1 MKKSGSLL
9 CHRAGGTKP
18 DPRAPEDGTQ
28 QELLLSAQVP
38 GLSRSPGTPDSIR
51 KEAPPQSLLF
61 PFMARALVPGPHP
74 TGPAGLP
81 GSSLLLQP
89 ALPSLPEACSTG
101 SQPALYFSLRS
112 GAHLCKTGARERGG
126 LQYK

>member
-89 ALPSLPEACSTG
+89 ALPGLPQPSRSL
-101 SQPALYFSLRS
+101 
-112 GAHLCKTGARERGG
+112 
-126 LQYK
+126 